1 MLFLFLS
8 LFLNVIRIMM
18 AFFTVGHLLHLD
30 IFKITKIGHFST
42 VVITLHDTKVGAYIL
57 RHDTSFIRRIV
68 LIL

>member
-1 MLFLFLS
+1 
-8 LFLNVIRIMM
+8 MM

-30 IFKITKIGHFST
+30 IFKINKIGHFST

-57 RHDTSFIRRIV
+57 RHDTSFISRIV